1 MSGVYFGI
9 FDVLFDFLDGFF
21 CSGNFED
28 RFSARNAISEAS
40 DDICSASEIYSNF
53 IVVVGR
59 MFFCTGGAYL
69 VFFDGIDASPEESF
83 LFIFLQ
89 TVEDLQIFGRFILFG
104 F

>member
-1 MSGVYFGI
+1 
-9 FDVLFDFLDGFF
+9 
-21 CSGNFED
+21 
-28 RFSARNAISEAS
+28 
-40 DDICSASEIYSNF
+40 
-53 IVVVGR
+53 